1 MGYYSDVAIAIRKRD
16 AKRLFDEVAKRPDED
31 IVKWFVSNRMEEF
44 NINDADP
51 NPDGVQV
58 LRWYGVKW
66 YDEFEEVQYI
76 MNFIRSLG
84 YGNYEFMR
92 IGEDVDDVE
101 REGEIAYK
109 KDKDCVY
116 SDYVLYLEREICFD
130 PSSLPLHGDY

>member
-31 IVKWFVSNRMEEF
+31 IVKWFFSNKMEEF
-44 NINDADP
+44 NINDADA
-51 NPDGVQV
+51 NPDGIQV

-84 YGNYEFMR
+84 YGSYEFMR
-92 IGEDVDDVE
+92 IGEDDCDVE
-101 REGEIAYK
+101 HEGEIIYK
-109 KDKDCVY
+109 KSKGCAY

-130 PSSLPLHGDY
+130 PSELPLHGDY

>member
-1 MGYYSDVAIAIRKRD
+1 MGNYSDVAIAIRKRD

-31 IVKWFVSNRMEEF
+31 TVKWFVSNRMEEF

-51 NPDGVQV
+51 NPYGVQV